1 MPSGRPII
9 MAGMVL
15 ITAEISIKLA
25 PVRTRWAGISA
36 VKIAATK
43 GAVNILISLQI
54 PGETRCSMPQTLRF
68 LVWKCGLPL
77 NLNLYLNLNLNLNL
91 TQVLQSIQRS
101 YRISII
107 FSRNSTG
114 VKVHVVGLVTQG
126 NDVLVAV
133 DIDFSSLH
141 TSIDHVSIHV
151 FQAICSFR
159 PIPLEPDIPV
169 DHRSSHVHRE
179 GRSN

>member
-43 GAVNILISLQI
+43 GAINILISLQI

-77 NLNLYLNLNLNLNL
+77 NLNLYLNLNLIL
-91 TQVLQSIQRS
+91 TQFLQSIQRS
-101 YRISII
+101 NRISII
-107 FSRNSTG
+107 FSGNSTG
-114 VKVHVVGLVTQG
+114 VKVKFFGLETQG

-133 DIDFSSLH
+133 EIDFSSLF

-159 PIPLEPDIPV
+159 PIPPEPDRPV
-169 DHRSSHVHRE
+169 DHR
-179 GRSN
+179 

>member
-1 MPSGRPII
+1 
-9 MAGMVL
+9 

-43 GAVNILISLQI
+43 GAINILISLQI

-77 NLNLYLNLNLNLNL
+77 NLNLNLYLNLNLNLNL

-101 YRISII
+101 NRISII
-107 FSRNSTG
+107 FSGNSTG
-114 VKVHVVGLVTQG
+114 VKVKFFGLETQ
-126 NDVLVAV
+126 
-133 DIDFSSLH
+133 
-141 TSIDHVSIHV
+141 
-151 FQAICSFR
+151 
-159 PIPLEPDIPV
+159 
-169 DHRSSHVHRE
+169 
-179 GRSN
+179 

>member
-43 GAVNILISLQI
+43 GAINILISLQI

-77 NLNLYLNLNLNLNL
+77 NLNLYLNLNLIL

-101 YRISII
+101 NRISII
-107 FSRNSTG
+107 FSGNSTG
-114 VKVHVVGLVTQG
+114 VKVT
-126 NDVLVAV
+126 
-133 DIDFSSLH
+133 FFRSEEH
-141 TSIDHVSIHV
+141 TSELQS
-151 FQAICSFR
+151 
-159 PIPLEPDIPV
+159 
-169 DHRSSHVHRE
+169 RE
-179 GRSN
+179 NLVCRLLL